1 MIRCVLSILILVALS
16 ASDALAQGDL
26 GAQRAS
32 LRGINEFFVD
42 VTVEGPEHLVESDQF
57 RRDVV
62 AYRIVHRIRE
72 AGLPVQQAARDRDRN
87 MLPNLHIHVNM
98 LEVDQ
103 GIIPFAVAAGFYQQV
118 RVLDNER
125 EMAAAT
131 WTESVLGLVSGDLLA
146 TIPQSVDT
154 LVDQFIEDF
163 GSANE

>member
-1 MIRCVLSILILVALS
+1 MIRCVLSILILVVLS
-16 ASDALAQGDL
+16 ASDTRAQGDL
-26 GAQRAS
+26 ETQRAS
-32 LRGINEFFVD
+32 LRGIDEFFVD
-42 VTVEGPEHLVESDQF
+42 VTVEGPEHLVESDQL

-72 AGLPVQQAARDRDRN
+72 GGLPVQQAPRGRD

-98 LEVDQ
+98 LEVDR
-103 GIIPFAVAAGFYQQV
+103 GLIPFAVAAGFYQQV

-125 EMAAAT
+125 EMSAAT